1 MSEHGQAP
9 TSLEFGP
16 FELSFESHELRK
28 NGVRLKL
35 SGQAMQVLII
45 LAERPGQ
52 LVSREELQQK
62 LWAGD
67 SYGDFEHGL
76 NAAVNRLRETLCD
89 SATEPMYID
98 TLPRRGYRFIGPIK
112 ERPSVAS
119 ITSESKETTQPY
131 PAPISTT
138 DGTGDRQNWLKIS
151 VWIFFG
157 AVLATTAIF
166 VYYRFRPSPQ
176 PATLTALPFTAYSG
190 TEVMPAFSPDGSQ
203 IAFAWD
209 GAPPPGSKGFDLY
222 IKVVGSETLLRLT
235 HQPSEGL
242 IGIAWSPDGTRIAFR
257 RTYGENM
264 GVYVIPALGGPE
276 KRLRS
281 TGPVPVPSTSISW
294 SPDGKWIA
302 FTDSLATGD
311 AQRIFLLSPES
322 LESKQISHAE
332 GCIHDGMP
340 AFSHDGRQLAYLCLL
355 DYNNWKNGI
364 YSMAIS
370 GGPPRLIATFV
381 GWNAPSGIAWTGDD
395 KKLIVSRPLNKAE
408 CELAEVTIAD
418 GSMRSFSFGQ
428 NPVWPAIS
436 PRGDK
441 LAFTTSS
448 NQVNIWR
455 KDLLHPQAPAVK
467 LISSTHEQRSPQY
480 SPDGKHIA
488 FESAR
493 GGISEIWMS
502 EADGTH
508 LVQIS
513 NFKNSWTGTP
523 RWSPDSKKIAF
534 DSRRSGHPEVYVADI
549 SELMPRKLVTNIPE
563 MLVPSWSHD
572 GKWIYFQSSYSPPI
586 ARIFPSARI
595 YRCPADGGSAVQ
607 LSLSDQQWAL
617 ESFDG
622 KTVYFTDE
630 SSLGRHVGFAKISE
644 PLVANESIVEGM
656 PSMWSTDVWTVAE
669 GGIYFAPED
678 SPRSIRYFDFNT
690 KQIRKI
696 FDVEKDFDLDGG
708 LSVSPDGHWILYSQ
722 VDGQGGDIMLV
733 ENFR

>member
-1 MSEHGQAP
+1 MPGNLHTHTVIS
-9 TSLEFGP
+9 FGP
-16 FELSFESHELRK
+16 FAADLQIQELRK
-28 NGVRLKL
+28 HGVRLRL
-35 SGQAMQVLII
+35 PGQSFQI
-45 LAERPGQ
+45 LKMLLERPGS
-52 LVSREELQQK
+52 LVSREELHAA
-62 LWAGD
+62 LWPSD
-67 SYGDFEHGL
+67 TFVDFEKGI
-76 NAAVNRLRETLCD
+76 NAAVKRLREALGD
-89 SATEPMYID
+89 SPDDPKLIE
-98 TLPRRGYRFIGPIK
+98 TLPKRGYRFIGTITSLPPTPVPPV
-112 ERPSVAS
+112 EYVEGRPS
-119 ITSESKETTQPY
+119 
-131 PAPISTT
+131 
-138 DGTGDRQNWLKIS
+138 WLK
-151 VWIFFG
+151 VGAWIL
-157 AVLATTAIF
+157 AVAVCALITVFAYSKFWHRAE
-166 VYYRFRPSPQ
+166 S
-176 PATLTALPFTAYSG
+176 LTFTPVPFTAYDG
-190 TEVMPAFSPDGSQ
+190 NETMPAFSPDGSQ

-209 GAPPPGSKGFDLY
+209 GDPPPGSKGFDLY
-222 IKVVGSETLLRLT
+222 IKVVGSEHLLRLT
-235 HQPSEGL
+235 RNPTESL
-242 IGIAWSPDGTRIAFR
+242 LGIAWSPDGTRIAFR
-257 RTYGENM
+257 RTHGENT

-281 TGPVPVPSTSISW
+281 TRGDVPQLEWMLSRLYRPSASISW

-302 FTDSLATGD
+302 FTDSLATEDRLSNVND

-322 LESKQISHAE
+322 LESKQISHAD

-340 AFSHDGRQLAYLCLL
+340 AFSHDGKQLAYLCLL

-381 GWNAPSGIAWTGDD
+381 GWTAPSGIAWTGDD
-395 KKLIVSRPLNKAE
+395 KKLILSRPLNKAE
-408 CELAEVTIAD
+408 RELAEVTIAD

-467 LISSTHEQRSPQY
+467 LISSTHEQRLPQY
-480 SPDGKHIA
+480 SPDGKYIA
-488 FESAR
+488 FASSR

-502 EADGTH
+502 DADGTH

-572 GKWIYFQSSYSPPI
+572 GKWIYFESFTPTHGPLME
-586 ARIFPSARI
+586 RI
-595 YRCPADGGSAVQ
+595 YRCPVDGGSAVQ
-607 LSLSDQQWAL
+607 LSLSNQQWAL

-630 SSLGRHVGFAKISE
+630 SRLGRHVGFAKISE

-690 KQIRKI
+690 KHVRKI
-696 FDVEKDFDLDGG
+696 FDVEKDFDPGGG

-722 VDGQGGDIMLV
+722 VDERGADILLV

>member
-9 TSLEFGP
+9 TSLQFGT
-16 FELSFESHELRK
+16 FELSFESRELRK

-89 SATEPMYID
+89 SATEHVYID
-98 TLPRRGYRFIGPIK
+98 TLPRRGYRFIGPIR
-112 ERPSVAS
+112 EHPLVAS

-138 DGTGDRQNWLKIS
+138 DGTGDRQNWLKIGA
-151 VWIFFG
+151 WIFFG
-157 AVLATTAIF
+157 AVLATTTLF
-166 VYYRFRPSPQ
+166 GYYRFRPSPQ

-209 GAPPPGSKGFDLY
+209 GDPPPGSKGFDLY

-235 HQPSEGL
+235 HHPSEEL
-242 IGIAWSPDGTRIAFR
+242 IGIAWSPDGIRIAFHR
-257 RTYGENM
+257 ISGTDS

-276 KRLRS
+276 KKLRS
-281 TGPVPVPSTSISW
+281 TDATLPWPAVSISW

-302 FTDSLATGD
+302 FADSTGYG
-311 AQRIFLLSPES
+311 QRIFLLSPEG

-332 GCIHDGMP
+332 GCLHDVMP
-340 AFSHDGRQLAYLCLL
+340 AFSHDGKQLAYLCLL
-355 DYNNWKNGI
+355 NFNDWKNGI

-370 GGPPRLIATFV
+370 GGTPRLIATFV

-395 KKLIVSRPLNKAE
+395 KKLILSRPMNKAE
-408 CELAEVTIAD
+408 YELDEVTIAE

-428 NPVWPAIS
+428 NPTWPAIS
-436 PRGDK
+436 SRGDK
-441 LAFTTSS
+441 LAFTSSS

-467 LISSTHEQRSPQY
+467 LISSTHEQRLPQY

-488 FESAR
+488 FTSSR
-493 GGISEIWMS
+493 GGISEIWIS
-502 EADGTH
+502 DADGTQ

-549 SELMPRKLVTNIPE
+549 SELMPRKLVTNITE
-563 MLVPSWSHD
+563 MHVPSWSHD
-572 GKWIYFQSSYSPPI
+572 GKWIYFQSSTPTLSLPI
-586 ARIFPSARI
+586 VRRI
-595 YRCPADGGSAVQ
+595 YRSPADGGNAVQ
-607 LSLSDQQWAL
+607 LSLSDQQCAL

-622 KTVYFTDE
+622 KAVYFTDE
-630 SSLGRHVGFAKISE
+630 GRFTHHVGFAKISE
-644 PLVANESIVEGM
+644 PQVANESIVEGM
-656 PSMWSTDVWTVAE
+656 PSMWSTDVWTVTE

-678 SPRSIRYFDFNT
+678 SPRSIRYFDFKT
-690 KQIRKI
+690 KQVRQI
-696 FDVEKDFDLDGG
+696 FDVEKDLDVGGG
-708 LSVSPDGHWILYSQ
+708 LAVSPDGRWILYSQ
-722 VDGQGGDIMLV
+722 VDGQGGDILLV